1 MKPFKKA
8 GGADAENKPRT
19 ETSEYED
26 ALNSAFDA
34 LLKAA
39 AAQADE
45 NIGRKIAVPEEKI
58 EYSQEHQRKMHKIF
72 MRERRKNFAHSF
84 IKYAGRCACIVLI
97 LAAVSS
103 AAVFSVS
110 AWRAKVLNFVFDS
123 SEPGT
128 EFRFNKT
135 NNNSYSNGNICLNY
149 IPHGFDLDTDSSFE
163 NSVSVYFSNDDLY
176 FSFGTSSLNG
186 STTLDTEDGTI
197 EDITVNG
204 KKGIY
209 VSTPRVNHIMWYDDI
224 MVYYISGN
232 ISKEEMFLIAQNVE
246 LL

>member
-45 NIGRKIAVPEEKI
+45 NIGRKITVPEEKI

-84 IKYAGRCACIVLI
+84 VKYAGRCACIVLI

-110 AWRAKVLNFVFDS
+110 AWRAKVLNFVFNTD
-123 SEPGT
+123 EPGT
-128 EFRFNKT
+128 EFTFEELDDNT
-135 NNNSYSNGNICLNY
+135 YSDGTVRLRY
-149 IPHGFDLDTDSSFE
+149 IPEGFEQSPDTSS
-163 NSVSVYFSNDDLY
+163 YFINGDLY
-176 FSFGTSSLNG
+176 FSFGTSSLSG
-186 STTLDTEDGTI
+186 STTLDTENGTI
-197 EDITVNG
+197 EDISVNG

-209 VSTPRVNHIMWYDDI
+209 VSTPRVRHIMWYDDI